1 MREDIYQWMKS
12 LAVFYLFFTAVL
24 QLVPDRKYERYVRSF
39 MGLHALHAWVGCIW
53 NKRAASGRLCR
64 YLLSGTEKD
73 GQDGSRRASDFLSET
88 GIRK

>member
-39 MGLHALHAWVGCIW
+39 MGL
-53 NKRAASGRLCR
+53 
-64 YLLSGTEKD
+64 LLLMYVIEML
-73 GQDGSRRASDFLSET
+73 R
-88 GIRK
+88 

>member
-1 MREDIYQWMKS
+1 MDEKS
-12 LAVFYLFFTAVL
+12 CSFYLFFTAVL

-39 MGLHALHAWVGCIW
+39 MGLLLIYMLCTPVFAVFG
-53 NKRAASGRLCR
+53 KSGQLLEGFADT
-64 YLLSGTEKD
+64 LLSGTEKD